1 MSWFGLV
8 KSAPKIADN
17 IFDKDKGLLTQVG
30 GWIGNSK
37 FTEEEQAEMNRD
49 IAKSVQSF
57 AVATLEE
64 NTDRSKAR
72 RQIAQD
78 VIRFYLWLIFL
89 CGMTYPIDPKW
100 SALWLSLASLP
111 ALGGLVVGVGAFFFG
126 AHIHRSHIKSQIGNN
141 KK

>member
-1 MSWFGLV
+1 MSWFGLA

-17 IFDKDKGLLTQVG
+17 IFDKDKGLLTQIG
-30 GWIGNSK
+30 GGIGNSK

-49 IAKSVQSF
+49 LAKGVQDF

-78 VIRFYLWLIFL
+78 VIRFYILLVFM
-89 CGMTYPIDPKW
+89 CGITYPVSSDW
-100 SALWLSLASLP
+100 SKVWLSLASLP
-111 ALGGLVVGVGAFFFG
+111 ALGGLVVGVGVFFFG
-126 AHIHRSHIKSQIGNN
+126 AHMHRSHIG
-141 KK
+141 KKKG

>member
-49 IAKSVQSF
+49 IAKGVQDF

-64 NTDRSKAR
+64 NTDRSRAR

-78 VIRFYLWLIFL
+78 VIRFYLLLVFM
-89 CGMTYPIDPKW
+89 CGMTYPFNSDW
-100 SALWLSLASLP
+100 STVWLSLASLP

-126 AHIHRSHIKSQIGNN
+126 AHIHRSHVKS
-141 KK
+141 KSK

>member
-8 KSAPKIADN
+8 KSAPKIAEN
-17 IFDKDKGLLTQVG
+17 IFDKDKGLLTQFG
-30 GWIGNSK
+30 SWIGNSN
-37 FTEEEQAEMNRD
+37 FTEEDKAEMNRD
-49 IAKSVQSF
+49 LAKGVQDF

-78 VIRFYLWLIFL
+78 VIRFYILLVFM
-89 CGMTYPIDPKW
+89 CGITYPFNSDW
-100 SALWLSLASLP
+100 STVWLSLASLP

-126 AHIHRSHIKSQIGNN
+126 AHIHRSHVKS
-141 KK
+141 KS

>member
-8 KSAPKIADN
+8 KSAPKIAEN
-17 IFDKDKGLLTQVG
+17 IFDKDKGLLTQFG
-30 GWIGNSK
+30 SWIGNSN
-37 FTEEEQAEMNRD
+37 FTEEDKAEMNRD
-49 IAKSVQSF
+49 LAKGVQDF

-78 VIRFYLWLIFL
+78 VIRFYILLVFM
-89 CGMTYPIDPKW
+89 CGITYPFNSDW
-100 SALWLSLASLP
+100 STVWLSLASLP

-126 AHIHRSHIKSQIGNN
+126 AHIHRSHVKS
-141 KK
+141 KSK

>member
-8 KSAPKIADN
+8 KSAPKIAEN
-17 IFDKDKGLLTQVG
+17 IFDKDKGLLTQFG
-30 GWIGNSK
+30 SWIGNSN
-37 FTEEEQAEMNRD
+37 FTEEDKAEMNRD
-49 IAKSVQSF
+49 LAKGVQDF

-78 VIRFYLWLIFL
+78 VIRFYILLVFM
-89 CGMTYPIDPKW
+89 CGITYPFNSDW
-100 SALWLSLASLP
+100 SAVWLSLASLP

-126 AHIHRSHIKSQIGNN
+126 AHIHRSHVKS
-141 KK
+141 KSK

>member
-1 MSWFGLV
+1 MSWFGLI
-8 KSAPKIADN
+8 KSAPKIAEN
-17 IFDKDKGLLTQVG
+17 IFHKDKGLLTQVG

-49 IAKSVQSF
+49 IAKGVQDF

-78 VIRFYLWLIFL
+78 VIRFYLLLVFM
-89 CGMTYPIDPKW
+89 CGMTYPFNSDW
-100 SALWLSLASLP
+100 STVWLSLASLP

-126 AHIHRSHIKSQIGNN
+126 AHIHRSHVKS
-141 KK
+141 KS

>member
-1 MSWFGLV
+1 MSWFGLA

-17 IFDKDKGLLTQVG
+17 IFDKDKGLLTQFG
-30 GWIGNSK
+30 GWVGNSK
-37 FTEEEQAEMNRD
+37 FTEEEQAELNRD
-49 IAKSVQSF
+49 MAKGVQDF

-64 NTDRSKAR
+64 STDRSKAR

-89 CGMTYPIDPKW
+89 CGMTYPIDTKW
-100 SALWLSLASLP
+100 SELWLSLAALP

-126 AHIHRSHIKSQIGNN
+126 AHMHRSHIG
-141 KK
+141 KKKG